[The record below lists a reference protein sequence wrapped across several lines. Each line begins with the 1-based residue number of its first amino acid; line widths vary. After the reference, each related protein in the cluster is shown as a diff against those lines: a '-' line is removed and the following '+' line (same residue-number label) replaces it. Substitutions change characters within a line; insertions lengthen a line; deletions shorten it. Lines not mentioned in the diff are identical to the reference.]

1 VCLPKM
7 RRIAE
12 RARLFGISQ
21 ALQRPAHVDMQQMWL
36 WVWNIGLAQ
45 HTTEPVHAGCLV
57 KHPISPVRGASK
69 VKANLFVGFDID
81 PAATRK
87 TATWK
92 SDGVRPFAVDNR
104 EFQVAVERCGIY

>member
-1 VCLPKM
+1 
-7 RRIAE
+7 
-12 RARLFGISQ
+12 
-21 ALQRPAHVDMQQMWL
+21 
-36 WVWNIGLAQ
+36 
-45 HTTEPVHAGCLV
+45 
-57 KHPISPVRGASK
+57 VRGASK

-92 SDGVRPFAVDNR
+92 SNGVRPFAVDNR